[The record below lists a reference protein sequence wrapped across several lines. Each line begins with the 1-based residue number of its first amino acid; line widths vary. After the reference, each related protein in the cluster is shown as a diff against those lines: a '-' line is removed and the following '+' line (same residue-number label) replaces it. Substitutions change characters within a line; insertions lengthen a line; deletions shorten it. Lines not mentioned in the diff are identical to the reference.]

1 MSISPSPSPENLRIC
16 LVGDVVNDT
25 ETVEAASCFN
35 VPVITSEN
43 GLDVLN
49 DYEWRTFFVLKDFEG
64 PIYDAI
70 HRNKQ
75 CILGPPALKH
85 AAESKDGLI
94 RNARP
99 VYNYS
104 MRGVVTCFTG
114 IRKKDELTRLVNL
127 IHSMGGCIR
136 KDMNS
141 KITHLICSHSG
152 GDKYQYAKTFRL
164 TVVRP
169 AWVYAAWE
177 RRDELQFRATTDD
190 FSREHKLKAF
200 EGQKICFFGFPADEH
215 QHMVDVLLSNGG
227 VPAELDDPEC
237 SHVVMPNTGG
247 YFLETMT
254 NTCNSPKPQPIIT
267 NPQSHPQPSTPKR
280 LYKTEPV
287 ETTSTK
293 ISMEA
298 SREAAALVGT
308 MQPSVDIDKTEG
320 KTVNEKEPE
329 KATTTADADCQMD
342 VDNACTIEQ
351 LVDTPEAENG
361 DVADNNVDNDNYD
374 VDDDDDGDYFDERL
388 VVDYDRNKALQHG
401 SPLPEGVD
409 IDDPEDAMPV
419 GQQNAST
426 PQKPTIPAALATP
439 PKYDINANS
448 SGAELETENI
458 KSLTSDDLNENAST
472 PIKTTNAAAVDN
484 ADPNKSTTDGI
495 ILTKEPFHN
504 PNNISPIL
512 NAMPEATVTTA
523 KTTSTLQIPNLIVTA
538 NSSPENEPS
547 PMEVEAEAYDMNADI
562 EEEDFGGLNE
572 LKRKRESFDSI
583 SLMSVESFALP
594 NSTKKP
600 KLLRT
605 GSITRSIRR
614 SMSFVAVRTPIS
626 KILRPRRS
634 SVALDGAP
642 NDEDGCNA
650 DDSFCSIASIE
661 STFNESIR
669 KPVKEK
675 FRSLRN
681 RITRSSSKKDKHNIH
696 AQPTTPEKD
705 EKYEREMPNSGF
717 KTPKAPA
724 KFLSAAAKAI
734 GTPKSFAK
742 HSLHS
747 APSPS
752 TATLTSNKLASA
764 SLECSKSPITAA
776 VAPPSVD
783 TPTAATYIT
792 PAPISLPHSS
802 PPMQNP
808 KIMANQEI
816 MQQNTQL
823 HASTQAQ
830 TLENFQCKREHMQS
844 AAVGRSLMVVD
855 EHTTQ
860 AKPEPKNHRTH
871 ILKSDWFWYTIQNGY
886 ADEMDYLFGDYLDS
900 IANTPNT
907 DRRDSLPISF
917 NKRKRKRFS
926 QRIQFEGTPIGSGK
940 RRSSVSDAGLL
951 SVSGSFFDCTT
962 SPDKLEAGKLHNEVH
977 IETPTVCESTPAKKS
992 MRFNHFMD
1000 FFSTESNYV
1009 GILDTI
1015 VKLFKNPL
1023 EEIAETSDA
1032 LLNKSEIKSIFNNF
1046 LPIHEVHQCMLESLR
1061 AIQGKWSEDCL
1072 IGDIILQHRDE
1083 LTKAYPPYV
1092 NFFEQMK
1099 ETLQQC
1105 DSQNPRFHAF
1115 LKINQT
1121 KPECGRQSLQDLMIR
1136 PVQRLPSISLLLND
1150 ILKHTNKNNPDYVK
1164 LEQALKAIKEVMMHI
1179 NEDKRKTESRMA
1191 IFDIFNDI
1199 EGCPAHLV
1207 SSNRSFISKCEVT
1220 ELSDNLSG
1228 RGDTLM
1234 LYLFSDTIEVCKKR
1248 SRAFNT
1254 AKSPSSTK
1262 SHKHVK
1268 LVSLNAIRFVI
1279 DITDSPRAFA
1289 LLCRQDKEKLFS
1301 FTITDD
1307 ETDKVVYLKL
1317 LCKQMAENACRTDT
1331 VSALLS
1337 RTSQE
1342 LEVDI
1347 SDVNLST
1354 LSKAFKLAAR
1364 TRQKVGRA
1372 FSFNKTPSKLKR
1384 AVSTMMTP
1392 PFGSTNSLTP
1402 ASQLAQMRLASCA
1415 NIHEAVD
1422 EEGNRS
1428 SSPSAQ
1434 SEILLPPLSVQPM
1447 RKNKSSTLGVVGRL

>member
-1 MSISPSPSPENLRIC
+1 METIDEQSKSEMSISPSPSPENLRIC
-16 LVGDVVNDT
+16 LVGDVVNDA
-25 ETVEAASCFN
+25 ETVEAARCFN

-49 DYEWRTFFVLKDFEG
+49 DYEWRTYFVLKDFEG

-70 HRNKQ
+70 HKNKQ

-99 VYNYS
+99 IYNYS

-215 QHMVDVLLSNGG
+215 QHMVDVLISNGG

-247 YFLETMT
+247 YFLEAIT
-254 NTCNSPKPQPIIT
+254 NTCNSPKPQPITNLHPNPDPT
-267 NPQSHPQPSTPKR
+267 NPRPAPACATSGSNELKGVNVEATAAVAEMPQDEIIE
-280 LYKTEPV
+280 KTEEKTAKPN
-287 ETTSTK
+287 ET
-293 ISMEA
+293 E
-298 SREAAALVGT
+298 
-308 MQPSVDIDKTEG
+308 TE
-320 KTVNEKEPE
+320 TFPE
-329 KATTTADADCQMD
+329 ADACQMD
-342 VDNACTIEQ
+342 V
-351 LVDTPEAENG
+351 ENPHLTSNKNEFVN
-361 DVADNNVDNDNYD
+361 DEENVDA
-374 VDDDDDGDYFDERL
+374 DDDGDYFDERL
-388 VVDYDRNKALQHG
+388 VVDYDRNKELQCG

-409 IDDPEDAMPV
+409 IDDPDDYAPPAR
-419 GQQNAST
+419 QLSANT
-426 PQKPTIPAALATP
+426 PLKQPNLPLQESKLPQ
-439 PKYDINANS
+439 YDINSNS
-448 SGAELETENI
+448 SKAKVEESKPLPPNPI
-458 KSLTSDDLNENAST
+458 DENAST
-472 PIKTTNAAAVDN
+472 PIKVANTDADGVVDSSKN
-484 ADPNKSTTDGI
+484 TTDGA
-495 ILTKEPFHN
+495 ILTKEADNAFHN

-512 NAMPEATVTTA
+512 SARQEAEASQARSSSSIKIPKLVITT
-523 KTTSTLQIPNLIVTA
+523 
-538 NSSPENEPS
+538 NSSPENEPL
-547 PMEVEAEAYDMNADI
+547 PMETDTDVVLAD
-562 EEEDFGGLNE
+562 EEDFGDLNE

-600 KLLRT
+600 KLIRA

-626 KILRPRRS
+626 KMMRPRRS
-634 SVALDGAP
+634 SVALDSAP
-642 NDEDGCNA
+642 NGEEGGCNV
-650 DDSFCSIASIE
+650 DDSFCSIASME
-661 STFNESIR
+661 TTFNESIC

-675 FRSLRN
+675 FRSLRD
-681 RITRSSSKKDKHNIH
+681 RITRSSSKKDKYNVNTL
-696 AQPTTPEKD
+696 QPTTTPEKD
-705 EKYEREMPNSGF
+705 EKCERELPSSGF
-717 KTPKAPA
+717 KTPKAPT
-724 KFLSAAAKAI
+724 KFLSAAARAI
-734 GTPKSFAK
+734 GTPKSLTK
-742 HSLHS
+742 IVLS

-752 TATLTSNKLASA
+752 PQS
-764 SLECSKSPITAA
+764 TAA
-776 VAPPSVD
+776 HKQCAEINSAAAVSIP
-783 TPTAATYIT
+783 ATYIPTT
-792 PAPISLPHSS
+792 PTPFPVPALRSS
-802 PPMQNP
+802 PIRSSNQPINPEIIHQESPFQVHAHCQAVQNQCTALP
-808 KIMANQEI
+808 
-816 MQQNTQL
+816 QQR
-823 HASTQAQ
+823 
-830 TLENFQCKREHMQS
+830 ENLLKNAGGCS
-844 AAVGRSLMVVD
+844 SMVVD

-860 AKPEPKNHRTH
+860 TKPDPKNHRTH

-926 QRIQFEGTPIGSGK
+926 QRIQFEGTPMGSGK

-962 SPDKLEAGKLHNEVH
+962 SPDKLEAGKLHSEVR
-977 IETPTVCESTPAKKS
+977 IETPTVTETTPAKKS

-1023 EEIAETSDA
+1023 EEIAETSDE

-1046 LPIHEVHQCMLESLR
+1046 LPIHEVHQSMLESLR
-1061 AIQGKWSEDCL
+1061 AIQSKWSEDCL
-1072 IGDIILQHRDE
+1072 IGEIILQHRDE

-1150 ILKHTNKNNPDYVK
+1150 ILKHTNKNNPDYAK

-1199 EGCPAHLV
+1199 EGCPPHLV

-1220 ELSDNLSG
+1220 ELSDSLSG
-1228 RGDTLM
+1228 RGDSLM

-1254 AKSPSSTK
+1254 AKSPSTTK

-1268 LVSLNAIRFVI
+1268 LISLNAIRFVI

-1289 LLCRQDKEKLFS
+1289 LLCRQDKEKLHS
-1301 FTITDD
+1301 FTLAD
-1307 ETDKVVYLKL
+1307 EEIDKVVYLKV

-1415 NIHEAVD
+1415 NIHEAVN

-1428 SSPSAQ
+1428 SSPSAE

-1447 RKNKSSTLGVVGRL
+1447 RKNKSSTLGVVGRI

>member
-1 MSISPSPSPENLRIC
+1 MHLKNLFRKMSISPSPSPENLRIC
-16 LVGDVVNDT
+16 LVGDVVNDA
-25 ETVEAASCFN
+25 ETVEAARSFN

-49 DYEWRTFFVLKDFEG
+49 DYEWRTFFVLQDFEG

-200 EGQKICFFGFPADEH
+200 EGQKICFFGFPTDEH

-247 YFLETMT
+247 YYLETMT
-254 NTCNSPKPQPIIT
+254 NTCNSPKPPSIT
-267 NPQSHPQPSTPKR
+267 NPQSQPNPSTPKL
-280 LYKTEPV
+280 LYKTECNDIKESLESDMGVSALAP
-287 ETTSTK
+287 ETS
-293 ISMEA
+293 
-298 SREAAALVGT
+298 
-308 MQPSVDIDKTEG
+308 PSANINETEEKTAKKTE
-320 KTVNEKEPE
+320 KS
-329 KATTTADADCQMD
+329 ATTVSADCQMD
-342 VDNACTIEQ
+342 VDNDAQNI
-351 LVDTPEAENG
+351 DTPEED
-361 DVADNNVDNDNYD
+361 DVGVDNVDVDE
-374 VDDDDDGDYFDERL
+374 DDDDDGDYFDERL

-409 IDDPEDAMPV
+409 IDDPVDAVMPV

-426 PQKPTIPAALATP
+426 PQKPTTPTLVTLATP
-439 PKYDINANS
+439 PKFDINANS
-448 SGAELETENI
+448 SGAELETENEEI
-458 KSLTSDDLNENAST
+458 NDNAST
-472 PIKTTNAAAVDN
+472 PIKSAANNEDL
-484 ADPNKSTTDGI
+484 NKSTTDGI
-495 ILTKEPFHN
+495 IHSKEAFHN

-512 NAMPEATVTTA
+512 NAMPDTLENTARTTN
-523 KTTSTLQIPNLIVTA
+523 TLQIPNLIVTA
-538 NSSPENEPS
+538 NSSPENALS
-547 PMEVEAEAYDMNADI
+547 PMDVEPEADDLNADV
-562 EEEDFGGLNE
+562 EEDFGDLNE

-594 NSTKKP
+594 TSTKKP

-626 KILRPRRS
+626 KMLRPRRS

-681 RITRSSSKKDKHNIH
+681 RITRSSSKKDKFNMQ

-705 EKYEREMPNSGF
+705 DKCEREMPSSGF
-717 KTPKAPA
+717 KTPKAPV

-734 GTPKSFAK
+734 GTPKSLTK
-742 HSLHS
+742 HALLS

-752 TATLTSNKLASA
+752 TASAASNKLASVD
-764 SLECSKSPITAA
+764 LECAEPPSQVAA
-776 VAPPSVD
+776 VALPAVN

-792 PAPISLPHSS
+792 PAALSLPHSP
-802 PPMQNP
+802 PPMQQP
-808 KIMANQEI
+808 KLRVNQEI
-816 MQQNTQL
+816 APQITQL
-823 HASTQAQ
+823 HAQALAHNQ
-830 TLENFQCKREHMQS
+830 AASKLENAHFKLEHLQCD
-844 AAVGRSLMVVD
+844 ATGRSLMVVD

-1023 EEIAETSDA
+1023 EEIAETNDA

-1061 AIQGKWSEDCL
+1061 ALQSKWSEDCL

-1220 ELSDNLSG
+1220 ELSDSLSG
-1228 RGDTLM
+1228 RGDSLL

-1301 FTITDD
+1301 FTICDE

-1447 RKNKSSTLGVVGRL
+1447 RKNKSSTLSVVGRL